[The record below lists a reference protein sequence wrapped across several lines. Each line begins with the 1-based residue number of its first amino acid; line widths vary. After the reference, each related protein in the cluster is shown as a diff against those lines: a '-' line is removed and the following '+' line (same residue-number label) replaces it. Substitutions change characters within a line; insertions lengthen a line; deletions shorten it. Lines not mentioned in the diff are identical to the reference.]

1 MGFYVYI
8 IQSLKDESFYIGSTA
23 DLAKRLSEHN
33 SGMSTYTSAKMP
45 WKLVY
50 TEQYETRTD
59 AMKREA
65 FLKKQRNRSFYQRLA
80 DSQK

>member
-23 DLAKRLSEHN
+23 GLEKRLAEHN
-33 SGMSTYTSAKMP
+33 SGRSTYTSAKMP

-50 TEQYETRTD
+50 IEQYEAGTD

-65 FLKKQRNRSFYQRLA
+65 FLKRQRNRNFYQRLA